1 VDDVVRS
8 AATPKEK
15 TLAKVDHALAQLRQ
29 MKEGQLQGI
38 NAEELLNEL

>member
-1 VDDVVRS
+1 MT
-8 AATPKEK
+8 AEKEK
-15 TLAKVDHALAQLRQ
+15 ILAKVDHALGQLRK